1 MMMVVVVVVVV
12 VVVMMMI
19 GGGDGYDYDNIRF
32 IIEVKNLPFSGH
44 NSSNVCR
51 LTLPPPLSEL

>member
-1 MMMVVVVVVVV
+1 MMMVVVVVV
-12 VVVMMMI
+12 MMKMI